1 MSVTARSRS
10 GPIGAFSTSASIVR
24 TRRKPSLA
32 RRRKAVIPL
41 SITRKSPPDARARA
55 YNDGGGGGP
64 QDRGPKPPTT
74 GKTDDAVAHGPTRFL
89 LLGGRAF
96 AAAKHQDE
104 GAAAR
109 AAARGELL
117 GARRVRAILTQG
129 DRMSG
134 GSGKRVDGRG
144 D

>member
-1 MSVTARSRS
+1 MSCTARSRS

-74 GKTDDAVAHGPTRFL
+74 GKTDDAVAHGPPRFIL
-89 LLGGRAF
+89 L
-96 AAAKHQDE
+96 
-104 GAAAR
+104 
-109 AAARGELL
+109 
-117 GARRVRAILTQG
+117 
-129 DRMSG
+129 DRKSVV
-134 GSGKRVDGRG
+134 SGKSV
-144 D
+144 